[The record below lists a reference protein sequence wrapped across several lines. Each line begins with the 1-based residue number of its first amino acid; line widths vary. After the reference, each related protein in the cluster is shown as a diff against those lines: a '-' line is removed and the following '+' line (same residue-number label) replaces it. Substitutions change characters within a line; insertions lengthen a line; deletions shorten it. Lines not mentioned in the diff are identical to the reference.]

1 MTGWQDD
8 RMTGRQDDRQ
18 RILDKYLKGMP
29 LWKGPAGWVWTVP
42 VVMGLKM
49 RVTSGTP
56 KGIWK
61 VPFKIGA
68 YEWVCK
74 VLFTS
79 RLWMGLEVSVTTGAP
94 NRRII
99 LVVLGWVW
107 KVPLTTNPL
116 GRVWT
121 VPVTINLPYRWVCTV
136 PVVDGELKFQSV
148 GPCPSPPVG
157 SSICSSIST
166 SAVKSAGFIY
176 ACLFP
181 PLHCMHY
188 TASPSDVKRG
198 GTPKHK
204 LPLHI

>member
-1 MTGWQDD
+1 
-8 RMTGRQDDRQ
+8 
-18 RILDKYLKGMP
+18 MP

-74 VLFTS
+74 VPFTS

-99 LVVLGWVW
+99 LGVLGWVW

-121 VPVTINLPYRWVCTV
+121 VPVTINLPWMGLHRASCRWGIKI
-136 PVVDGELKFQSV
+136 PKRGALSLSA
-148 GPCPSPPVG
+148 GG

-166 SAVKSAGFIY
+166 SAVKSGGFIY
-176 ACLFP
+176 AYLFP

-188 TASPSDVKRG
+188 S
-198 GTPKHK
+198 
-204 LPLHI
+204 LPLKLEGRLSNQHISSLFPYNK